1 MMHVRRLVMAALVAV
16 CVASLQPPTRAQEND
31 PTTVP
36 RVTVEEFKAQLAKRT
51 ILAIDV
57 RDPHSFES
65 GHIPGSKNVSFVDV
79 EIRAN
84 GLRRQPLPL
93 VAYCA

>member
-1 MMHVRRLVMAALVAV
+1 MGVRHLLGAALVAV
-16 CVASLQPPTRAQEND
+16 CAASLQPPARAQEQD

-36 RVTVEEFKAQLAKRT
+36 RVTVEEFNPKLAKRAL
-51 ILAIDV
+51 LAIDV

-65 GHIPGSKNVSFVDV
+65 GHIPGARNVSFVDV